1 MELHMSESRLD
12 NSNGDLPSGQPPRR
26 NPWVRRLAVGALLVG
41 LGTVSG
47 FAVGK
52 VHGAPGWMWHGM
64 GHRPFDP
71 DRAAKRIEHRVDHV
85 LSRIDATQEQKD
97 KVGGIIKTAMTDI
110 TNLGVHP
117 LDARNKLGQLL
128 AADTVD
134 PAAIEALRVEQLGK
148 MDAASKRVTQ
158 AMTEAAAVLT
168 PEQRRQLIDRWQKR
182 FSR

>member
-1 MELHMSESRLD
+1 MSEPRLD
-12 NSNGDLPSGQPPRR
+12 NSDSDLPSATPPRR

-47 FAVGK
+47 FAAGK

-64 GHRPFDP
+64 GHRSFDP

-128 AADTVD
+128 TADTVD
-134 PAAIEALRVEQLGK
+134 PAAIEALRAEQLGK

-158 AMTEAAAVLT
+158 AMIEAAAVLT

>member
-1 MELHMSESRLD
+1 
-12 NSNGDLPSGQPPRR
+12 
-26 NPWVRRLAVGALLVG
+26 
-41 LGTVSG
+41 
-47 FAVGK
+47 
-52 VHGAPGWMWHGM
+52 
-64 GHRPFDP
+64 
-71 DRAAKRIEHRVDHV
+71 
-85 LSRIDATQEQKD
+85 
-97 KVGGIIKTAMTDI
+97 MTDI